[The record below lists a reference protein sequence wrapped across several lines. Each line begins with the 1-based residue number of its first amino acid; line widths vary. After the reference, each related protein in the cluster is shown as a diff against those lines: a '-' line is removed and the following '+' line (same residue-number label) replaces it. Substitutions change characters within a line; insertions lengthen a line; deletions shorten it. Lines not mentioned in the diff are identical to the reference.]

1 MVTMLNT
8 NRLINDLQSL
18 KFDGSLSVYK
28 DGFNVN
34 TNYISFNDIRFVNEI
49 AIKYGMQITAIEII
63 PKICKFRIVVK

>member
-1 MVTMLNT
+1 MLNT

-49 AIKYGMQITAIEII
+49 AIKYGMQIIAIEII